1 MEVIVLTQWEYYN
14 NIPLKHLSQLQRDG
28 FEAIEEE
35 DLIYLVR

>member
-28 FEAIEEE
+28 FEAIEDDEFII
-35 DLIYLVR
+35 LKR